1 MKSAVGADHGGLE
14 MDSTISGSNKA
25 LRAFVAGGNCPGAE
39 GSLPAK
45 DDVDGGKL
53 RKTFSIAGGVVANGG

>member
-1 MKSAVGADHGGLE
+1 MKSAVGADHGELG
-14 MDSTISGSNKA
+14 MDSTISGFNKA

-53 RKTFSIAGGVVANGG
+53 RNILNAGGAVAN